1 MASAIAGNST
11 TLRLR
16 RLRLIR
22 PRDIQLLPGIDK
34 IWVGD
39 LRVGCS
45 ESVEGDA
52 VVLGDFP

>member
-11 TLRLR
+11 ILRR

-22 PRDIQLLPGIDK
+22 PRDVQLLPRMNK

-45 ESVEGDA
+45 EGVKGDA
-52 VVLGDFP
+52 VVLGNFP